1 MEINK
6 KEFFR
11 EFNLGD
17 IYGLENLQ
25 KQLEKMEKELFE
37 KMEKN
42 AKSKNVLK
50 NEIAENLCNEEIQII
65 RAKNILDFT
74 IRINYL
80 YIETQTTQ
88 YAEKYFSKIEDL
100 YSNDLL
106 NDLFKILDITNKDFE
121 IYAK

>member
-25 KQLEKMEKELFE
+25 KQLEKMERELFE

-80 YIETQTTQ
+80 YVETQTTQ
-88 YAEKYFSKIEDL
+88 YAEKYYSKIEDL

-106 NDLFKILDITNKDFE
+106 NDLFKILNITNKDFK

>member
-1 MEINK
+1 MKINK

-25 KQLEKMEKELFE
+25 KQLEKIERELFE

-65 RAKNILDFT
+65 RAKNILNFT

-80 YIETQTTQ
+80 YVETQTTE
-88 YAEKYFSKIEDL
+88 YAEKYYSKIEDL

-106 NDLFKILDITNKDFE
+106 NDLFKILNITNKDFE

>member
-1 MEINK
+1 MKIDK

-25 KQLEKMEKELFE
+25 KQLEKMERELFE

-65 RAKNILDFT
+65 RAKNILNFT
-74 IRINYL
+74 IKINYL

-88 YAEKYFSKIEDL
+88 YAEKYYSKIEDL

-106 NDLFKILDITNKDFE
+106 NDLFKILNITNKDFE

>member
-1 MEINK
+1 MKINK

-65 RAKNILDFT
+65 RAKNILNFT

-80 YIETQTTQ
+80 YIETQTTE
-88 YAEKYFSKIEDL
+88 YAEKYYSKIEDL

-106 NDLFKILDITNKDFE
+106 NDLFKILNITNKDFE